1 MRLPLRVW
9 LQTEGRRVIKIQH
22 IKVLLAIEQAGS
34 LRAASK
40 ILGVT
45 QPAVTKALRQAETDL
60 GAAIFQRAPSG
71 VAVTEEG
78 TTILRRARVIQS
90 ELFKMEDDIA
100 QRRGLGTG
108 RLNVIVSPLGAN
120 RLIAGTMKRFRRQF
134 PNVHVQ
140 ISGGHEPMAFGPVR
154 DGLVDLV
161 IGPEPQ
167 GNEAA
172 GLSIQFLVETPIKV
186 ITGRGSRWRDAK
198 SLSDLVNGDWMMIGT
213 RARLPYLQRRFVAQR
228 LTPPEPMVTSDSISS
243 VLSILQDSDFL
254 CTFPG
259 LLLDHTMA
267 HWRIATL
274 DLSPPLTPARI
285 VAVTGSGQP
294 PTPALQYFS
303 DCLAQEA
310 RNAFS

>member
-1 MRLPLRVW
+1 M
-9 LQTEGRRVIKIQH
+9 IKLQH
-22 IKVLLAIEQAGS
+22 INVLLAIQQAGS
-34 LRAASK
+34 LRAAAK

-60 GAAIFQRAPSG
+60 GATIFQRAPSG
-71 VAVTEEG
+71 VAITQEG
-78 TTILRRARVIQS
+78 ITILRRASVIQS

-167 GNEAA
+167 EKASA
-172 GLSIQFLVETPIKV
+172 GLSVQFLVETPIKV
-186 ITGRGSRWRDAK
+186 ITGRGSLWRDAS
-198 SLSDLVNGDWMMIGT
+198 SLADLVDGDWMMIGT
-213 RARLPYLQRRFVAQR
+213 RARLPYLQRRFRAQG
-228 LTPPEPMVTSDSISS
+228 LIPPEPMVTSDSILS

-259 LLLDHTMA
+259 LLLDQTMA
-267 HWRIATL
+267 NWRIVSL
-274 DLSPPLTPARI
+274 DLTPPLDPARI
-285 VAVTGSGQP
+285 VAVTASYRP
-294 PTPALQYFS
+294 PTPALQHFK
-303 DCLAQEA
+303 DCLEQEA
-310 RNAFS
+310 QNTFK

>member
-1 MRLPLRVW
+1 M
-9 LQTEGRRVIKIQH
+9 IKLQH

-60 GAAIFQRAPSG
+60 GAAIFQRAPGG
-71 VAVTEEG
+71 VVVTEEG
-78 TTILRRARVIQS
+78 TTSLRRARVIQS

-100 QRRGLGTG
+100 QTRGLGTG
-108 RLNVIVSPLGAN
+108 RLNVIVSPLAAS

-134 PNVHVQ
+134 AKVHVQ

-167 GNEAA
+167 GVDGA
-172 GLSIQFLVETPIKV
+172 GLSVQFLVETPINV
-186 ITGRGSRWRDAK
+186 ITGRGSRWSGAH
-198 SLSDLVNGDWMMIGT
+198 SLADLVDGDWIMIGT
-213 RARLPYLQRRFVAQR
+213 RARFPYLQSRFVAQG
-228 LTPPEPMVTSDSISS
+228 LMPPEPMLTSDSIFS
-243 VLSILQDSDFL
+243 VLSILQDSDLL

-259 LLLDHTMA
+259 LLLDQTMA
-267 HWRIATL
+267 NWRIAAL
-274 DLSPPLTPARI
+274 DLTPPLDPARI
-285 VAVTGSGQP
+285 VAVTASDRL

-303 DCLAQEA
+303 DCLGQEA
-310 RNAFS
+310 QNTFS